1 MDCNLKCMGII
12 EENLRDTHITPFFRF
27 SDNVLFK
34 IKCRSS
40 NTFYLKISGIFL
52 HRFED
57 FCTKCCEI
65 GILCKMEMLQN
76 YFLLFSSGNLK
87 CQEYHSVLN
96 QVSKR
101 QMILRTC
108 SVIRLGA
115 DTCVYVCESPLLVN
129 SHSQA
134 WTHSSVTCLGWV
146 FYLLSLALCICPCYG
161 IR

>member
-1 MDCNLKCMGII
+1 MGII
-12 EENLRDTHITPFFRF
+12 EENLRGTHITPFFRF

-57 FCTKCCEI
+57 FYTKCCEI
-65 GILCKMEMLQN
+65 GILCKLEMLQN

-108 SVIRLGA
+108 FVIRLGA
-115 DTCVYVCESPLLVN
+115 DTCVYVCVSPLCWLTPIPKLEHTAVLPVWVGF
-129 SHSQA
+129 SIC
-134 WTHSSVTCLGWV
+134 SVW
-146 FYLLSLALCICPCYG
+146 PCV
-161 IR
+161 